1 WSAFLSGPGVTN
13 ITLQRQC
20 SLDQGEHLSMA
31 YDHIADADV
40 LNALD
45 PQAAVP
51 PACTPVAPIIG
62 G

>member
-1 WSAFLSGPGVTN
+1 
-13 ITLQRQC
+13 
-20 SLDQGEHLSMA
+20 MA

-45 PQAAVP
+45 PDHPVS
-51 PACTPVAPIIG
+51 PACTPVGPVVG

>member
-1 WSAFLSGPGVTN
+1 MP
-13 ITLQRQC
+13 
-20 SLDQGEHLSMA
+20 

-45 PQAAVP
+45 PSHQIT
-51 PACTPVAPIIG
+51 PACTPVLPVVG